1 MVPLD
6 GSISVCLCVC
16 FLCTFYLCQIVQ
28 VQKNVNRGYLHY
40 IFAVLLEF
48 YAPWCGHC
56 QKLAPILEEI
66 AVSYQSDADVLI
78 AKLVSLVHLL
88 SEEAMR
94 IFFFKFLMKWKMTHY
109 EN

>member
-28 VQKNVNRGYLHY
+28 VHKNVNRGIYT

-78 AKLVSLVHLL
+78 AKLVSFVHLL
-88 SEEAMR
+88 SEEAMH
-94 IFFFKFLMKWKMTHY
+94 IIYIYILDEVEDDTI
-109 EN
+109 